1 MYCPNCN
8 SNLMDGTRK
17 CPFCGTEF
25 NNDPNNA
32 PQQNYNTPQQN
43 YNSPRPNYNT
53 PQQNYN
59 NYNYNNYNN
68 YAPTNPPR
76 VNFRSKPNTLGIIAS
91 LAILIA
97 TFLPFFS
104 ITFIITVSGSLYD
117 GKDWILFIPVAV
129 LGLIFSAMKMNK
141 AVLTVGVIAVV
152 LTIGEAILAS
162 EQRLKSKMGE
172 YWQEISDYVELHYD
186 YGFYVM
192 IVASVLLLVAGIY
205 GVSQDSKLRSF

>member
-8 SNLMDGTRK
+8 SNLMDGTKK

-25 NNDPNNA
+25 NNDPNSA
-32 PQQNYNTPQQN
+32 PQQN
-43 YNSPRPNYNT
+43 YNSP
-53 PQQNYN
+53 QQNYN
-59 NYNYNNYNN
+59 SPQSNYNMPQQNTFGYNNYNN

-91 LAILIA
+91 LAILAA
-97 TFLPFFS
+97 TFMPFFS
-104 ITFIITVSGSLYD
+104 ITLIITVSGSLFD
-117 GKDWILFIPVAV
+117 GKDWILFIPVGI

-141 AVLTVGVIAVV
+141 AVITMGALSVA
-152 LTIGEAILAS
+152 LTIGEAVLAS

-172 YWQEISDYVELHYD
+172 YWEEVSDYVELHYD

-205 GVSQDSKLRSF
+205 GLKQNGSSSSY

>member
-25 NNDPNNA
+25 NNDPNSA
-32 PQQNYNTPQQN
+32 PQQNYNA
-43 YNSPRPNYNT
+43 SRPNYNMR
-53 PQQNYN
+53 QQNSF
-59 NYNYNNYNN
+59 NYNNYNN

-76 VNFRSKPNTLGIIAS
+76 VNFRSKPNTLGILASIA
-91 LAILIA
+91 IIIA
-97 TFLPFFS
+97 VFLPFFS
-104 ITFIITVSGSLYD
+104 ITLIITVSGSLFD
-117 GKDWILFIPVAV
+117 GKDWILFLPVGI

-162 EQRLKSKMGE
+162 EQRLKSKLGE
-172 YWQEISDYVELHYD
+172 YWDEISDYVELSYD

-192 IVASVLLLVAGIY
+192 IAASVLLLVAGIY
-205 GVSQDSKLRSF
+205 GVSQDSKFRSF